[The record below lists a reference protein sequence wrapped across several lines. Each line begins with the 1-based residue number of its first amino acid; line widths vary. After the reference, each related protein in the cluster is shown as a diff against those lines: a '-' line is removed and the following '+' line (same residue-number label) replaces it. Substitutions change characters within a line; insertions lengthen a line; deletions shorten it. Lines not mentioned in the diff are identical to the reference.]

1 MPRRLLSALLAA
13 IALAVALASCGGGGS
28 TTITR
33 TQTVMRHAQK
43 RAGQTF
49 LPDVA
54 TEHRFVEPATYS
66 FSVDGDLVAKSLD
79 WHGWGEAKATAFGTI
94 AEHPASGLVDTFQ
107 GSVTASAP
115 RTCEGVRYYTEVF
128 AHVPK
133 QADFVPTEPT
143 KLSTPCG

>member
-1 MPRRLLSALLAA
+1 MRMRLFPVPLAA
-13 IALAVALASCGGGGS
+13 LALAVALASCGGGGT
-28 TTITR
+28 TTIHET
-33 TQTVMRHAQK
+33 TVMRRSQP
-43 RAGQTF
+43 QTGTTY

-54 TEHRFVEPATYS
+54 TTRHYVKPATYS
-66 FSVDGDLVAKSLD
+66 FTADGDLVAKNLD

-94 AEHPASGLVDTFQ
+94 AERPASGLVDTFS

-115 RTCEGVRYYTEVF
+115 EACQGATYYTEVF

-143 KLSTPCG
+143 KLATPCD

>member
-1 MPRRLLSALLAA
+1 MRKRLLPALLAA
-13 IALAVALASCGGGGS
+13 LALAVALASCGGGGT
-28 TTITR
+28 TTIHET
-33 TQTVMRHAQK
+33 TVMRRSQPK
-43 RAGQTF
+43 PGPTY

-54 TEHRFVEPATYS
+54 TNRHFVKPATYS
-66 FSVDGDLVAKSLD
+66 LSADGDLVAKDLD

-94 AEHPASGLVDTFQ
+94 AERPASGLVDTFS

-115 RTCEGVRYYTEVF
+115 RTCNGATYYTEVF

-143 KLSTPCG
+143 KLSTPCD

>member
-1 MPRRLLSALLAA
+1 MSRRLLPALLAA
-13 IALAVALASCGGGGS
+13 LALAVALASCGGGGS
-28 TTITR
+28 TTV
-33 TQTVMRHAQK
+33 TQRTVMDKAHPQSGA
-43 RAGQTF
+43 TF

-54 TEHRFVEPATYS
+54 GARRFVKPPTYR
-66 FSVDGDLVAKSLD
+66 FSADRDLVAKGLE

-94 AEHPASGLVDTFQ
+94 AERPASGLLDTFS

-115 RTCEGVRYYTEVF
+115 RICDGTRYYTEVM

-133 QADFVPTEPT
+133 QADFVPTKPT

>member
-1 MPRRLLSALLAA
+1 MRTRLLLALLVAL
-13 IALAVALASCGGGGS
+13 ALAVALASCGGGDT
-28 TTITR
+28 TTIVKT
-33 TQTVMRHAQK
+33 TTVMRSAKPQP
-43 RAGQTF
+43 GPTY

-54 TEHRFVEPATYS
+54 TAHHFVKPATYS
-66 FSVDGDLVAKSLD
+66 FSADGDLVAKSLV

-94 AEHPASGLVDTFQ
+94 AERPASGLVDTFA

-115 RTCEGVRYYTEVF
+115 RTCEGTTYYTEVF

-143 KLSTPCG
+143 KLETPCD

>member
-1 MPRRLLSALLAA
+1 MPRRFLPALAA
-13 IALAVALASCGGGGS
+13 ALALAVALASCGGGS

-33 TQTVMRHAQK
+33 TQTVMRHEK
-43 RAGQTF
+43 KMSGQTF

-54 TEHRFVEPATYS
+54 TNRLFVEPATYS
-66 FSVDGDLVAKSLD
+66 FSVDGDLVAKSLG
-79 WHGWGEAKATAFGTI
+79 WHGWGQAKATAFGTI

-115 RTCEGVRYYTEVF
+115 KVCEGARYYTEVF